1 MFNKYGL
8 DGYVVIIDYSKFFE
22 SCSHDIIHD
31 IHTKYIRNPNIIKI
45 IEDYLF
51 IGKDIGLGIEI
62 A

>member
-22 SCSHDIIHD
+22 SCSHDI
-31 IHTKYIRNPNIIKI
+31 HTKYIRNNNMIKI

-51 IGKDIGLGIEI
+51 IGKGLGLGIEI

>member
-22 SCSHDIIHD
+22 SCSHDI
-31 IHTKYIRNPNIIKI
+31 HTKYIRNNNMIKI

-51 IGKDIGLGIEI
+51 IGKG
-62 A
+62 